1 MIEVDYESFKFTNN
15 FSIGM
20 HRHFGAGNLWIILKD
35 GILVGYFIF
44 NRFIINCAV
53 LITKHLNLLSEYWS
67 DILSVGS
74 FFLCDVI
81 MSAFLFVR
89 KSFFW
94 A

>member
-1 MIEVDYESFKFTNN
+1 MIEVDYESFKFTDN

-53 LITKHLNLLSEYWS
+53 
-67 DILSVGS
+67 
-74 FFLCDVI
+74 
-81 MSAFLFVR
+81 
-89 KSFFW
+89 
-94 A
+94 

>member
-1 MIEVDYESFKFTNN
+1 MIEVYYESFKFTDN

-53 LITKHLNLLSEYWS
+53 
-67 DILSVGS
+67 
-74 FFLCDVI
+74 
-81 MSAFLFVR
+81 
-89 KSFFW
+89 
-94 A
+94 